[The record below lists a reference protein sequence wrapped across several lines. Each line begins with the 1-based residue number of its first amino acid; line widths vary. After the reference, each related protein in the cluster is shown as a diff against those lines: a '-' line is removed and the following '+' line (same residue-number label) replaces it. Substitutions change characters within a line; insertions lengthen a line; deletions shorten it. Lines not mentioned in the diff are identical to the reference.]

1 MEIVSTHEASSNL
14 FFWLSKAGNNSICE
28 YITGLVSSLIVWELW
43 KERNSVR
50 HGEGSHIARS
60 IIVKL
65 LELYAVKSTM
75 VDAGKKTQDGK
86 TYSACIEDHSKGC
99 KCPPG
104 FKDVDES
111 AKKSLPANV
120 LSANAS
126 TPGVVMSAAAVAMHC
141 ICESMIHLIYPSI
154 QVKRV

>member
-1 MEIVSTHEASSNL
+1 M
-14 FFWLSKAGNNSICE
+14 
-28 YITGLVSSLIVWELW
+28 
-43 KERNSVR
+43 
-50 HGEGSHIARS
+50 GSDCQIM
-60 IIVKL
+60 ILQL